1 MSSVFS
7 GGAGRRAAIWGAGYL
22 EDQQQ
27 KIDDKIT
34 SGTGQAVTAI
44 DQGQGRSLASL
55 RSGYNKDIT
64 AIKTAQGMFN
74 PYAQTGLAAFNQYA
88 DASGV
93 NGQAGYDQVV
103 NNFRASPGY
112 QYQVDQATDATA
124 RKASSLGALGSGNT
138 MQAISTQAGHMADQ
152 EYDDYLSRLNGI
164 ATTGYN
170 ATQQQAALQKGIG
183 DLHYNYGQNRAT
195 IYDNNA
201 TERSNIYSHGMDA
214 SVNTTAN
221 TASNI
226 AQIGM
231 QGMRAGQDAA
241 ATRMNFGLQA
251 AGTALKLL
259 SLPMSGGGSLGG
271 NLFG

>member
-1 MSSVFS
+1 M
-7 GGAGRRAAIWGAGYL
+7 WGADYL
-22 EDQQQ
+22 EKSQAN
-27 KIDDKIT
+27 IDDLIKT
-34 SGTGQAVTAI
+34 GTGQAVTAI

-55 RSGYNKDIT
+55 KSGYNKDIT
-64 AIKTAQGMFN
+64 AIKTAQHMFD

-88 DASGV
+88 NASGV

-103 NNFRASPGY
+103 DNFRASPGY
-112 QYQVDQATDATA
+112 QYQVDQATDAVA

-138 MQAISTQAGHMADQ
+138 MQAVSDRAGHMADQ
-152 EYDDYLSRLNGI
+152 EYDDYLGRINGI
-164 ATTGYN
+164 AQTGYN
-170 ATQQQAALQKGIG
+170 ATQAQAGLQKNIG
-183 DLHYNYGQNRAT
+183 DLHYTYGQNRAT

-201 TERSNIYSHGMDA
+201 TERSNIYSHGMDQ

-226 AQIGM
+226 AQIG
-231 QGMRAGQDAA
+231 QRGMMAGQEAA

-259 SLPMSGGGSLGG
+259 SLPVSGGGSLGG